1 VERLEK
7 VAMAPGGPRR
17 SAEIRVHARNG
28 GFRASYGQMVSNGPM
43 VTWFCDVKVEV
54 EYKNLELASLCT
66 LRLLR
71 EPRISRVCTDA

>member
-1 VERLEK
+1 
-7 VAMAPGGPRR
+7 
-17 SAEIRVHARNG
+17 
-28 GFRASYGQMVSNGPM
+28 M

-71 EPRISRVCTDA
+71 EPRISRVCIDA